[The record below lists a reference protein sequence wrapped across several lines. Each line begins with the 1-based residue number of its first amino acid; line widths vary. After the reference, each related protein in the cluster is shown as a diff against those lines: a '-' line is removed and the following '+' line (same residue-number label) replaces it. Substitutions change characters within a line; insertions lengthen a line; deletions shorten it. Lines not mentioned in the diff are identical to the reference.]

1 MKNERKQ
8 INRNVESCGN
18 SRGKHSDDN
27 KRNAKSK
34 RPLDW
39 DARDIK
45 ANTWIRGG
53 FGRYENRYF
62 EQDED

>member
-1 MKNERKQ
+1 MENERKQ
-8 INRNVESCGN
+8 TNRNVESHRDIG
-18 SRGKHSDDN
+18 GKHSGDN

-34 RPLDW
+34 RPLNW

-45 ANTWIRGG
+45 ANTWVRGSS
-53 FGRYENRYF
+53 GRYENRYF